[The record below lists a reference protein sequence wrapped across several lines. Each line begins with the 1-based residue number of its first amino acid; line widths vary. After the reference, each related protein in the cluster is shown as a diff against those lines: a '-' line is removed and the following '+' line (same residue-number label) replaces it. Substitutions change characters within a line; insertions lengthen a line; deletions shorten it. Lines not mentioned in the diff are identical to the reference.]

1 MRTTATL
8 LLLTAIGCGGAREN
22 SREQT
27 TTAAAPEPAPAA
39 AQEDTATVA
48 AAPAPEAAPATD
60 SATAAAATPAA
71 ATTPAATGSE
81 VARAE
86 LKMLS
91 GDKALGTIT
100 FQKSGKSITI
110 EGQFTGHKKGQHALY
125 IHDKGDC
132 SDKGRK
138 VGGHLNPT
146 KAKHGPPA
154 SSTRHAGDFGDLTF
168 DKDGNATFSM
178 TTDSV
183 TLEPGGADSVVGRSI
198 VLHARKDNAKGNAG
212 APIACGVVTL
222 EGGGSAK
229 TRQTYTPAESKDPT
243 ASSR

>member
-22 SREQT
+22 SREPTT
-27 TTAAAPEPAPAA
+27 TTASASEPAEPA
-39 AQEDTATVA
+39 A
-48 AAPAPEAAPATD
+48 AAPAETTAPPAA
-60 SATAAAATPAA
+60 SEPAA
-71 ATTPAATGSE
+71 ADTASAPAAPSETAPAGE

-86 LKMLS
+86 LKLTS
-91 GDKALGTIT
+91 GDKSLGTMT
-100 FQKSGKSITI
+100 FQRSGNTVTI
-110 EGQFTGHKKGQHALY
+110 EGQFSGFKKGQHALY

-138 VGGHLNPT
+138 IGGHLNPT

-154 SSTRHAGDFGDLTF
+154 SAMRHAGDFGDVTF

-178 TTDSV
+178 TTDSI
-183 TLEPGGADSVVGRSI
+183 TLEPGGADSVVGRAV

-212 APIACGVVTL
+212 SVIACGVVTL
-222 EGGGSAK
+222 EGAETGN
-229 TRQTYTPAESKDPT
+229 RQSYTPAAATPTT
-243 ASSR
+243 ASSK

>member
-8 LLLTAIGCGGAREN
+8 LLLTALGCGGASES

-27 TTAAAPEPAPAA
+27 TPTAAAAPEAEPAAPEETATAAAPTPAS
-39 AQEDTATVA
+39 DG
-48 AAPAPEAAPATD
+48 AP
-60 SATAAAATPAA
+60 AAAATPAA
-71 ATTPAATGSE
+71 APAAAPAEG

-86 LKMLS
+86 LKTVT
-91 GDKALGTIT
+91 GDKSLGTMT
-100 FQKSGKSITI
+100 FQKSGNTVTI
-110 EGQFTGHKKGQHALY
+110 EGQFSGHKKGQHALY

-154 SSTRHAGDFGDLTF
+154 SSMRHAGDFGDVTF

-178 TTDSV
+178 TTDSI
-183 TLEPGGADSVVGRSI
+183 TLEPGGADSVVGRAV
-198 VLHARKDNAKGNAG
+198 VLHARKDNPKGSAG
-212 APIACGVVTL
+212 APIACGVVML
-222 EGGGSAK
+222 EGGGTSAEA
-229 TRQTYTPAESKDPT
+229 RQSYTGEKADAPT
-243 ASSR
+243 ASSK